1 MRTLLFKEFR
11 WNWRS
16 FRFPALLLVFI
27 FFALLNPPSSKYMNE
42 IIAYFSEIELTLP
55 APTPGEAFA
64 SVLSDISQIGIVV
77 LIFVAMGIVAKEK
90 ENGVAGW
97 IISKPVSRW
106 SYLAAKAISLYAVV
120 IVGISAAATIGYLYT
135 WSLLGHLP
143 ASGAAWAT
151 ASLICFSLFIAS
163 VTFACSTVLKT
174 PLQAGGAAIGIFFV
188 GSILQ
193 LVVGQSALRPFY
205 PNILISE
212 LGPLVSG
219 ASSPADIAVPLAITM
234 ALSLLL
240 VMLSGVRFSRLE
252 L

>member
-1 MRTLLFKEFR
+1 MRTLLFKEFK

-16 FRFPALLLVFI
+16 FRFPALLLVFL

-42 IIAYFSEIELTLP
+42 IIAYFSEIELALP
-55 APTPGEAFA
+55 APTPEEAFT

-77 LIFVAMGIVAKEK
+77 LIFVAMGIVAREK

-97 IISKPVSRW
+97 IVSKPVSRW
-106 SYLAAKAISLYAVV
+106 SYLAAKVISLYTVV
-120 IVGISAAATIGYLYT
+120 IAGIAAAAITGYFYT
-135 WSLLGHLP
+135 WSLLGRLP
-143 ASGAAWAT
+143 ASGAALAT
-151 ASLICFSLFIAS
+151 VGLIGFTLFIAS
-163 VTFACSTVLKT
+163 VTFACSTVFKT

-188 GSILQ
+188 CSILQ

-205 PNILISE
+205 PYTLISE

-219 ASSPADIAVPLAITM
+219 ASGPADLVAPLVVTI
-234 ALSLLL
+234 ALSILL
-240 VMLSGVRFSRLE
+240 VLLSGVRFSRLE